1 MKNHLYFA
9 ITKSGGSEELLLDAL
24 DAITLHYQNIHDN
37 CRLTSPCIR
46 NPRYFPSRVI
56 LTEPSAVEMIS
67 KWVKNTSI
75 YKNPHLVLEGLA
87 TSHLESANGALRSF
101 VPKKQTYGDENYKH
115 RTNMFILD
123 WNCNVSRP
131 QHRVIN
137 PALAGTPR
145 ENSGRIVRGPKSYEY
160 QRNLC
165 RRYFDIVI
173 QNN

>member
-1 MKNHLYFA
+1 
-9 ITKSGGSEELLLDAL
+9 
-24 DAITLHYQNIHDN
+24 
-37 CRLTSPCIR
+37 
-46 NPRYFPSRVI
+46 
-56 LTEPSAVEMIS
+56 MIS

-75 YKNPHLVLEGLA
+75 YKKPHLVLEGLA
-87 TSHLESANGALRSF
+87 TSHLESAQKADIW
-101 VPKKQTYGDENYKH
+101 QTYGDENYKH